1 MAVGSQV
8 TFSGLGGIFDG
19 TYYVSRTR
27 HLFDVAQGYRTEFDV
42 ERAGIGAAQ

>member
-1 MAVGSQV
+1 M
-8 TFSGLGGIFDG
+8 FDG

-27 HLFDVAQGYRTEFDV
+27 HLFSVEEGYRTEFDV